1 MPVSSQQSVSRT
13 DSIAAHL
20 RDEILRGVY
29 QPGERLP
36 AERDL
41 AGLLSANRA
50 SVREALKKLEQ
61 LGLVAI
67 RRGGGARVCHVH
79 EASVDVIRHLLHVNG
94 SIDPLLAF
102 QILDV
107 NEIMLAGATRLAV
120 ERASDA
126 ELVEAR
132 ELLRCLVAAEAAVDE
147 RVEIIDALFE
157 LITRASENLVLQM
170 LHRTIR
176 PTLTGELG
184 QLIWQALSPAR
195 ETLHAQIQA
204 IDCAIAARD
213 PLSAEEA
220 LRAMLRDRRS
230 RLAAI
235 LDEPNDRASRPE
247 QEESNEH

>member
-1 MPVSSQQSVSRT
+1 MSRT

-20 RDEILRGVY
+20 RDEILRGAY

-41 AGLLSANRA
+41 AGLLAANRT
-50 SVREALKKLEQ
+50 SVREALKKLEF
-61 LGLVAI
+61 VAI

-79 EASVDVIRHLLHVNG
+79 EASIDVVRHLLRVNG
-94 SIDPLLAF
+94 AIDPSLAF

-126 ELVEAR
+126 ELAEAR
-132 ELLRCLVAAEAAVDE
+132 ELLRRLTAADGAVDE

-157 LITRASENLVLQM
+157 LITRASQNLVLRM

-176 PTLTGELG
+176 PALTGELG
-184 QLIWQALSPAR
+184 RLTWQALSPTRGA
-195 ETLHAQIQA
+195 LHAQIRA
-204 IDCAIAARD
+204 IDGAIAARD

-220 LRAMLRDRRS
+220 VRAMLRHRRS
-230 RLAAI
+230 RLVAI
-235 LDEPNDRASRPE
+235 LEEPSDRGPRPE
-247 QEESNEH
+247 CEDSNEY